1 MKKHSILLGLG
12 LAMLALS
19 TQAQDVTSG
28 LPTVRKPRSYASTI
42 TYRLGRQGVSL
53 GGLNRVLEQTGYRAL
68 PGQFTVF
75 GVTTQANSKQS
86 PWTFISQYDFGFNNT
101 KQGVTNGTNT
111 VRTSL
116 WQYGIGAGYHVV
128 RTDNFTLTPKL
139 MLSPAFFALRVT
151 RNDAPAPSLAA
162 ALVNPGSQQTATFH
176 TGTLTADLGLSGQYQ
191 FVYKST
197 VKQLNTDCGPVS
209 QMQQRSLVLGFDAGY
224 RLSPNARFS
233 QPLGDQTVNNGDNPT
248 VNLSG
253 WYVTARLGFGR
264 RYSSL

>member
-1 MKKHSILLGLG
+1 MKKHSILFGFG
-12 LAMLALS
+12 LAMLAIS

-28 LPTVRKPRSYASTI
+28 LSTVRKPRSYASTI
-42 TYRLGRQGVSL
+42 SYRLGLQSVSL
-53 GGLNRVLEQTGYRAL
+53 GGLNNVLEQTGYRAL
-68 PGQFTVF
+68 PGQFTMI
-75 GVTTQANSKQS
+75 GVATQTNNKES
-86 PWTFISQYDFGFNNT
+86 PWTVMSQFDFGFNST

-116 WQYGIGAGYHVV
+116 WQYGVGVGYHVV
-128 RTDNFTLTPKL
+128 HTANFTLTPKV

-176 TGTLTADLGLSGQYQ
+176 NGTITADLGLSGQYQ

-197 VKQLNTDCGPVS
+197 VKQLDTDCGTVS
-209 QMQQRSLVLGFDAGY
+209 QTKQRSLVIGFDAGY

-233 QPLGDQTVNNGDNPT
+233 QPMGDQTVSNGDNPAI
-248 VNLSG
+248 NLSG
-253 WYVTARLGFGR
+253 WYVTARLGFGT
-264 RYSSL
+264 RYNQ